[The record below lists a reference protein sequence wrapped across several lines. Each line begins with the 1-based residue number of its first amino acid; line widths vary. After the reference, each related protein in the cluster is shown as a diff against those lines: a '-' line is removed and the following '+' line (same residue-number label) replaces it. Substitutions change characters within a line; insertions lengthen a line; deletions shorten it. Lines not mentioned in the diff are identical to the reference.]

1 MTLLLAAHG
10 TRDPVGAA
18 VLRRLAATV
27 QRRCPQ
33 PVRLS
38 FVDVLAPRVPE
49 ALAAAPGR
57 AVVVPAFLAAG
68 YHVRVDLPAQVAA
81 AGRSDVT
88 VAEPLGPDPALAGVL
103 AARLA
108 AAGWSPGDAVVLGAA
123 GSSDP
128 TALADVH
135 TAARA
140 LGARL
145 GSRVRVG
152 YLATARPRVAD
163 VVAGLR
169 AAGEPRVAVAAW
181 LLAPGLFFRML
192 DAAGADVVAN
202 PLGVHPAVVDLVL
215 ARCRA
220 AVHAGRPVSA

>member
-10 TRDPVGAA
+10 TRDPAGAA
-18 VLRRLAATV
+18 VLRRLAAAV
-27 QRRCPQ
+27 QRHCPQ

-38 FVDVLAPRVPE
+38 FVDVLAPRVPD
-49 ALAAAPGR
+49 ALIAAPGR

-88 VAEPLGPDPALAGVL
+88 VAEPLGPDPALADVL
-103 AARLA
+103 AGRLA

-152 YLATARPRVAD
+152 YLTARPRVAD

-169 AAGEPRVAVAAW
+169 TAGEPRVAVAAW

-192 DAAGADVVAN
+192 DAAGADVVAG

-220 AVHAGRPVSA
+220 AAHAARPVSA